1 MNESFIQFSIVSN
14 NALLNFIIFAEYIL
28 DYKNLE
34 GRVCDF
40 QLLFLYS
47 RSSLL
52 TKEFNQVK

>member
-1 MNESFIQFSIVSN
+1 MNESFMQFSIVSN
-14 NALLNFIIFAEYIL
+14 STLLNFIFAEYIL
-28 DYKNLE
+28 DDKNLE

-52 TKEFNQVK
+52 TNEVNQVK